1 MGILLDILNASRSQ
15 SKNMFF
21 GTLDQRNPHECGTKF
36 LTAIVKDAMEL
47 WEALARLV
55 DIFHSS
61 ALIDQR
67 PYPC

>member
-1 MGILLDILNASRSQ
+1 
-15 SKNMFF
+15 MFF